1 MRHFAASAA
10 LILSAAPA
18 IAQEAAGD
26 TVAAVLS
33 HFEAG
38 ILCAQEVIGTSPAPD
53 TVAGI
58 TNIIENDPPF
68 VSNGRQVPAVL
79 GVGFGVKAQS
89 AGIDYPEV
97 TMVLTHPPMGPEG
110 MTRQSYTTSIGT
122 ADTSISFY
130 QLEYDYELVIG
141 HWTFTAMAAGKVLYS
156 AGFDVV
162 DPRQVPELGGLCGYE
177 HLLS

>member
-1 MRHFAASAA
+1 MRLASLA
-10 LILSAAPA
+10 LCLLAAPA
-18 IAQEAAGD
+18 SAQEAGD
-26 TVAAVLS
+26 SIASVLS
-33 HFEAG
+33 QFEAG

-58 TNIIENDPPF
+58 TNIIDSDPPF

-110 MTRQSYTTSIGT
+110 MTRQSYTTAIGT
-122 ADTSISFY
+122 AVTGISFY
-130 QLEYDYELVIG
+130 QLEYDYELVVG
-141 HWTFTAMAAGKVLYS
+141 HWTFTAMAEGKVLYS

-162 DPRQVPELGGLCGYE
+162 PPEQVPELAGVCGYE
-177 HLLS
+177 DLLS